1 MAFDGITIS
10 CLTRELNQTLA
21 GGRISKIAQP
31 ETDELLLT
39 IKTFQGQYRLMLSA
53 NPSLPLVCLTELNQ
67 PGPVTAPNF
76 CMLLRKH
83 IQNGRIVSVTQPG
96 LERIIHIQVEHLDE
110 LGDLCRKTL
119 VIELMGK
126 YSNIIFLKD
135 DNTII
140 DSIKHI
146 SGMISSVREVLPGRE
161 YFIPDTQKKTDPLT
175 FDAGERMGELL
186 SNSPMAAYKA
196 IYSGFTG
203 ISPIM
208 AQELCYEAGIDAD
221 LPANGL
227 SKEQTN
233 QLADCFG
240 RMTDQIREGAFRP
253 VIVYQGGVPKDY
265 FVLPCALYPVSEQKS
280 FDSIS
285 ELLLAFYGEKNAADR
300 IRQRSVSLRRVV
312 QSALERNV
320 KKYDLQKVQMKDT
333 EKREKY
339 RVYGELI
346 SAYGYSVPQGSKSFQ
361 AVNYYTNEE
370 ITIPLDPDIPVLDN
384 AKKYFEKYAKLK
396 RTYEALTELTAQ
408 GKAEIDYLQSV
419 SAALDMAQCEEDLI
433 QIREELLL
441 TGHIRKSG
449 ENSRKRQ
456 KTVNKP
462 WHYVSSDGY
471 DIFVGKNNLQ
481 NDQLTFKEAQ
491 GNDWWFH
498 AKNCP
503 GSHVLVKTN
512 GETDIPDATF
522 EEAARLAAY
531 YSKNRD
537 QDKTEVDYVQKK
549 HVKKP
554 GGAKPGFVVYY
565 TNYSMVVGTDISG
578 ILQVVR

>member
-10 CLTRELNQTLA
+10 GLTRELNDTLS

-31 ETDELLLT
+31 EPDELLLT
-39 IKTFQGQYRLMLSA
+39 IKTFQGQYRLVLSVNA
-53 NPSLPLVCLTELNQ
+53 SLPLAYLTEQNK
-67 PGPVTAPNF
+67 PSPVTAPNF

-83 IQNGRIVSVTQPG
+83 IQNGRILSVTQPG
-96 LERIIHIQVEHLDE
+96 LERVIHIQIEHMDE
-110 LGDLCRKTL
+110 LGDLCQKTL

-146 SGMISSVREVLPGRE
+146 SGMVSSVREVLPGRE
-161 YFIPDTQKKTDPLT
+161 YFLPVTQAKEDPLT
-175 FDAGERMGELL
+175 FDIAAKLGGLL
-186 SNSPMAAYKA
+186 KTRPMPAYKA

-203 ISPIM
+203 ISPVM
-208 AQELCYEAGIDAD
+208 AQELCCQAGIDAD
-221 LPANGL
+221 FPANVL
-227 SKEQTN
+227 SEEQTDA
-233 QLADCFG
+233 LAECFQRMITQIKEG
-240 RMTDQIREGAFRP
+240 RYTP
-253 VIVYQGGVPKDY
+253 LIVYQAGVPKEY
-265 FVLPCALYPVSEQKS
+265 FVLPCTLYSEQAQKKY
-280 FDSIS
+280 DSIS
-285 ELLLAFYGEKNAADR
+285 TLLQDYYGEKNAADR
-300 IRQRSVSLRRVV
+300 IRQRSADLRRIV
-312 QSALERNV
+312 QTALERNV
-320 KKYDLQKVQMKDT
+320 KKYDLQMTQIKDT

-346 SAYGYSVPQGSKSFQ
+346 TAYGYSVPEGSKSFR
-361 AVNYYTNEE
+361 ALNYYTNEE
-370 ITIPLDPDIPVLDN
+370 ITIPLNPDIPVMDN
-384 AKKYFEKYAKLK
+384 AKKYFEKYAKMK

-419 SAALDMAQCEEDLI
+419 SAALDMAQCEADLS

-441 TGHIRKSG
+441 TGHIRKSK
-449 ENSRKRQ
+449 ERTKKQ
-456 KTVNKP
+456 PKTVNKP
-462 WHYVSSDGY
+462 WHYVSGDGY

-503 GSHVLVKTN
+503 GSHVVVKTN
-512 GETDIPDATF
+512 GETLLPDRTF

-537 QDKTEVDYVQKK
+537 QDKVEIDYIQKK

-554 GGAKPGFVVYY
+554 NGAKPGFVVYY

-578 ILQVVR
+578 IRQE